1 MNNDVSPQCSNY
13 LLLGLHGRMPMRI
26 WMPAQAQS
34 CVRSWVVTNIK
45 GAGRHPHTEGNADS
59 SDNTDT
65 GLIWRRKSWTTLEWL
80 NSECLLSI

>member
-34 CVRSWVVTNIK
+34 CVRSWIVTSIK
-45 GAGRHPHTEGNADS
+45 GAMQAGRHPHTEGDVVSSGNADAG
-59 SDNTDT
+59 DVRH
-65 GLIWRRKSWTTLEWL
+65 GGHF
-80 NSECLLSI
+80 NS